1 MEFFSFLSGIFAQ
14 IFGQI
19 APIKKRDQERHIW
32 YCQFILKWKRCH
44 FRLTFVAQKRL
55 CFISLMTKLVRSRW
69 LVIGLV
75 LFCFYIVLDLTVHK
89 SEKKNLVSIQPYWP
103 QAWSINL
110 HTSLPHGVT
119 RCVNSPNRCHF
130 VSLFTPPPPSTRPI
144 WVRNV
149 TPKLSRSHR
158 LKVEHHSPS
167 QNRRYETKALLP
179 SKIATTVIG
188 GGWCGVFGVLS

>member
-1 MEFFSFLSGIFAQ
+1 MNIYFYYDLWLNPPVGKVRRILCSDWLLCTWAGKISFMSKDVFERRTSIGSGIFF
-14 IFGQI
+14 IPEWYFC
-19 APIKKRDQERHIW
+19 PNFWTNRPYKKRDQERHIW
-32 YCQFILKWKRCH
+32 YCQVILKWKRCH

-144 WVRNV
+144 
-149 TPKLSRSHR
+149 
-158 LKVEHHSPS
+158 
-167 QNRRYETKALLP
+167 
-179 SKIATTVIG
+179 
-188 GGWCGVFGVLS
+188 